1 MTSASGR
8 NGSSAPGAKN
18 RRLSMNEP
26 AVTVVIP
33 AFNAAPFIGDA
44 LRSIREQ
51 TLKGVEVLVV
61 DDASTDDTVRE
72 ATRFAGEM
80 DLTVLTQPNAGPAAA
95 RNRGIQRARSRYCAF
110 LDADDVMLP
119 ERLQAQLEMLAAE
132 PDLGL
137 VHTDLMTFDD
147 RGVIH
152 RTRRA
157 FSEPCGGMV
166 LDKLLLNNFIT
177 TSTVMAPTAC
187 LKEVGMFG
195 ESRRVSEDFELW
207 LRMAARWKVGF
218 IDQPL
223 VQYRRRPGSL
233 SDDKVLSAQCA
244 LDVVKQFW
252 LEHPEYR
259 TKRPDVFRESL
270 AAHLAAVGHA
280 AVVRGNRATAL
291 SYLVQSLR
299 LHPWKRRSWKS
310 LAKAMVPMRPD
321 LGRAARVGSAGI

>member
-1 MTSASGR
+1 MTSGNGR
-8 NGSSAPGAKN
+8 NGGSEAPAK
-18 RRLSMNEP
+18 RRRFAPTEP

-33 AFNAAPFIGDA
+33 AFNAAAFIGDA
-44 LRSIREQ
+44 LRSICGQ
-51 TLKGVEVLVV
+51 TLEGVEVLVV

-72 ATRFAGEM
+72 AARFAGEL

-95 RNRGIQRARSRYCAF
+95 RNRGIERARGRYCAF

-119 ERLQAQLEMLAAE
+119 GRLQAQFEMLAAE

-147 RGVIH
+147 AGVIH

-157 FSEPCGGMV
+157 FSDPCGGMV
-166 LDKLLLNNFIT
+166 LDKLLLSNFIT
-177 TSTVMAPTAC
+177 TSTVMAPTAR

-195 ESRRVSEDFELW
+195 EARRVSEDFELW

-223 VQYRRRPGSL
+223 VRYRRRPGSL

-252 LEHPEYR
+252 RQHPEYR
-259 TKRPDVFRESL
+259 VKRPDVFRESL

-280 AVVRGNRATAL
+280 AVVRGNRGTAL

-299 LHPWKRRSWKS
+299 LRPWKRRSWKS
-310 LAKAMVPMRPD
+310 LAKAVMVPIRHD
-321 LGRAARVGSAGI
+321 LGRAARAGMQ